1 MLFLKKLLLTEENR
15 TQNSCKERDKASKS
29 VFDLK
34 TTGDFL
40 GNYSSKLPFMG
51 RQGEQKSNG
60 LPTGEGGE
68 LSALQVLDVKV
79 QRNLLGSAR
88 E

>member
-1 MLFLKKLLLTEENR
+1 
-15 TQNSCKERDKASKS
+15 
-29 VFDLK
+29 
-34 TTGDFL
+34 
-40 GNYSSKLPFMG
+40 MG

-60 LPTGEGGE
+60 LPTGEGEE

-79 QRNLLGSAR
+79 QRNLQGSAR